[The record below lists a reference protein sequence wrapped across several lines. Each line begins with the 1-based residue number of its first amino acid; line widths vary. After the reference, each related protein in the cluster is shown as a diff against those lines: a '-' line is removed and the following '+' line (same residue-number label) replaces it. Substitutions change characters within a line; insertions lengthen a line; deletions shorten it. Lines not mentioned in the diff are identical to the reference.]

1 MTITDHPIKTEA
13 ITGLYCISTLSAP
26 EYQRLKEF
34 LAGLHIH
41 RDTVILHLAL
51 TTLKALTQ
59 DLVLLAGL
67 EEHYSSVTSLY
78 PPEGPGHTGGPR

>member
-1 MTITDHPIKTEA
+1 MTTITDHPVETEA
-13 ITGLYCISTLSAP
+13 ITGLYCIYTLSAP

-51 TTLKALTQ
+51 TTL
-59 DLVLLAGL
+59 
-67 EEHYSSVTSLY
+67 
-78 PPEGPGHTGGPR
+78 